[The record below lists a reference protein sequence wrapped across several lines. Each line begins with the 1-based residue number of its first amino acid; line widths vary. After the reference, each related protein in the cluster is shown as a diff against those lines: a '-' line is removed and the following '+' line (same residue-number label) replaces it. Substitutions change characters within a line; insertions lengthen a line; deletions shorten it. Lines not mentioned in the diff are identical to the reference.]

1 MSERKVLNKYF
12 PPDFDPALLTR
23 KRKGK
28 GEKGKPKQITV
39 RLMAPFSMRCETCGS
54 YIYKGKKF
62 NARKEDAKGEK
73 YHSIQIYRFY
83 IRCPTCAGEITFKT
97 DPEHLDY
104 QAEHGAVRNFEPWR
118 EAAAEEAAAEEAV
131 AKEEAEGGPSAMEAL
146 EARTAESRREME
158 ILDALDG
165 IRARNARSDR
175 ANVERILERLSG
187 DTEGQRRI
195 REALEDEAEAEAA
208 FAQARK
214 EVEER
219 EKKGEE
225 EEKEEVVDTVDLLRS
240 RRKGPSSL
248 WGRMGT
254 EGKGGSS
261 RGEGEEKGVMGQKK
275 RPGAPPSLG
284 IVTRPKVAKKEK
296 EEDGG
301 KEEGKGGKVASSLV
315 QYASSSSDEE

>member
-175 ANVERILERLSG
+175 AN
-187 DTEGQRRI
+187 
-195 REALEDEAEAEAA
+195 AEAEAA

-248 WGRMGT
+248 
-254 EGKGGSS
+254 
-261 RGEGEEKGVMGQKK
+261 
-275 RPGAPPSLG
+275 
-284 IVTRPKVAKKEK
+284 
-296 EEDGG
+296 
-301 KEEGKGGKVASSLV
+301 
-315 QYASSSSDEE
+315 